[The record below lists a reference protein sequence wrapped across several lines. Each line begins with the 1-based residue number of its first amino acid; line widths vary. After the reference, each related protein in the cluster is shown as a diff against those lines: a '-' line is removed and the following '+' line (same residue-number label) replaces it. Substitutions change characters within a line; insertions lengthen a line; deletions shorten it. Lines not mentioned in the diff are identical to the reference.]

1 MNYSRPMIGVG
12 VAVIS
17 GKKILMGKRTASHGS
32 GTWSFAGGHLEF
44 SETFEECARREL
56 KEETSLIAE
65 KLKIGPWI
73 STIFENKHYISFL
86 VKVLKFSGELS
97 LNEPDKCECW
107 KWFSLDELPSP
118 LFPPTKQFIE
128 KISF

>member
-1 MNYSRPMIGVG
+1 MVYSRPMIGVG

-17 GKKILMGKRTASHGS
+17 DGKVLMGKRIASSGA

-44 SETFEECARREL
+44 NETFEECAKREL
-56 KEETSLIAE
+56 EEETALIAE
-65 KLKIGPWI
+65 SLKVGPWI
-73 STIFENKHYISFL
+73 STIVENKHYISFL

-97 LNEPDKCECW
+97 LKEPNKCECW
-107 KWFSLDELPSP
+107 KWFSLNELPTP

-128 KISF
+128 KINF